1 MSTQITGRRD
11 SYGGMHRQRKAKS
24 TRWLAVAGSQNLQGN
39 VYAGAKKVK
48 GVDYVT
54 SAEQFGIE
62 KGRQAK
68 YSDIWQ
74 IAARRAK
81 LEDAKEMLSE
91 NLDIELIKRIT
102 KLTEND
108 LADLDISEK

>member
-11 SYGGMHRQRKAKS
+11 SYGGMQRDRNKRS
-24 TRWLAVAGSQNLQGN
+24 IRWLAVAGSQNFQGN

-74 IAARRAK
+74 IATRRAK